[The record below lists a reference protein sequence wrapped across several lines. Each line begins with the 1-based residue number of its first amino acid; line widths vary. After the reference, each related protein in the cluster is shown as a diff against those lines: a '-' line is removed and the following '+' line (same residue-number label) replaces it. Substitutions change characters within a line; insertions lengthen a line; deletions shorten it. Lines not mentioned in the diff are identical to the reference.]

1 MENEL
6 NKSQQGERVREE
18 RKRLGLSQAQAAQL
32 CGVVRETWGKY
43 ERGVF
48 DLGGA
53 ALRAFVDAGADA
65 DYIVTG
71 HRAEVFEAMAERSMP
86 DHMRPGS
93 KGQEA
98 ALLRHWRKLPP
109 ELRERV
115 SDLAEV
121 LANLHLHGGNDVR
134 K

>member
-1 MENEL
+1 M
-6 NKSQQGERVREE
+6 KKDIDTSQSGGRVREE
-18 RKRLGLSQAQAAQL
+18 RKRLGLSQAEAAQL

-48 DLGGA
+48 ELGGA
-53 ALRAFVDAGADA
+53 ALRAFVEAGADA

-71 HRAEVFEAMAERSMP
+71 FRSQVFEAMAEQSMP
-86 DHMRPGS
+86 AHMQPGD

-98 ALLRHWRKLPP
+98 ALLCHWRSLPP
-109 ELRERV
+109 ALRARV

-121 LANLHLHGGNDVR
+121 LANLHAR
-134 K
+134 AAK